1 MAVKLRLRRM
11 GKKKRPFYR
20 IVAADSR
27 APRDGRFIELVGT
40 YDPISKPMNVDLKE
54 DRIMYWLQNG
64 AQPTDTVKNLF
75 QKKGVWLKWHLVKS
89 GADEAK
95 ITAELGKFELLQKEK
110 EARLEAKAEE
120 KKRLK
125 AEAKQKEAE
134 EKAEEAEVATAKAP
148 VAEAPA
154 AEAPAE
160 EAPVEEAA
168 ASVEEQA
175 APAEEPKAEEPVEEE
190 AKAEEPAA
198 EEEVKEETAPVE
210 AVEEESAEKP
220 EDQAG
225 EAAEDTEEKK

>member
-40 YDPISKPMNVDLKE
+40 YDPISKPMNIELQE
-54 DRIMYWLQNG
+54 DRVMYWLQNG

-75 QKKGVWLKWHLVKS
+75 QKKGVWLKWHLQKS

-95 ITAELGKFELLQKEK
+95 IAAELGKFELLQKEK

-134 EKAEEAEVATAKAP
+134 EKAVE
-148 VAEAPA
+148 AEAPTT
-154 AEAPAE
+154 EAPAE
-160 EAPVEEAA
+160 EVPVEEAA
-168 ASVEEQA
+168 APVEEQA
-175 APAEEPKAEEPVEEE
+175 VALEEAKTEEPAEEE

-198 EEEVKEETAPVE
+198 EEEVKEEAAPVE

-220 EDQAG
+220 EDQSE

>member
-1 MAVKLRLRRM
+1 LAVKLRLRRM

-40 YDPISKPMNVDLKE
+40 YDPISKPMNIELQE
-54 DRIMYWLQNG
+54 DRVMYWLQNG

-95 ITAELGKFELLQKEK
+95 ITAEVGKFELLQKEK

-134 EKAEEAEVATAKAP
+134 EKAAEETPAAAAP
-148 VAEAPA
+148 V
-154 AEAPAE
+154 E

-168 ASVEEQA
+168 APVEEQA
-175 APAEEPKAEEPVEEE
+175 APAEEPRVEAPVEEE
-190 AKAEEPAA
+190 AKVEEPAA
-198 EEEVKEETAPVE
+198 EEEVKEEAAPVE

-220 EDQAG
+220 EDQAE

>member
-40 YDPISKPMNVDLKE
+40 YDPISKPMNIELQE
-54 DRIMYWLQNG
+54 DRVMYWLQNG

-95 ITAELGKFELLQKEK
+95 ITAEVGKFELLQKEK

-134 EKAEEAEVATAKAP
+134 EKAAEETPAAAAP
-148 VAEAPA
+148 V
-154 AEAPAE
+154 E

-168 ASVEEQA
+168 APVEEQA
-175 APAEEPKAEEPVEEE
+175 APAEEPKVEAPVEEE
-190 AKAEEPAA
+190 AKVEEPAA
-198 EEEVKEETAPVE
+198 EEEVKEEAAPVE

-220 EDQAG
+220 EDQAE

>member
-1 MAVKLRLRRM
+1 LRLRRM

-40 YDPISKPMNVDLKE
+40 YDPISKPMNIELQE
-54 DRIMYWLQNG
+54 DRVMYWLQNG

-95 ITAELGKFELLQKEK
+95 ITAEVGKFELLQKEK

-134 EKAEEAEVATAKAP
+134 EKAAEETPAAAAP
-148 VAEAPA
+148 V
-154 AEAPAE
+154 E

-168 ASVEEQA
+168 APVEEQA
-175 APAEEPKAEEPVEEE
+175 APAEEPKVEAPVEEE
-190 AKAEEPAA
+190 AKVEEPAA
-198 EEEVKEETAPVE
+198 EEEVKEEAAPVE

-220 EDQAG
+220 EDQAE

>member
-40 YDPISKPMNVDLKE
+40 YDPISNPINIELQE

-75 QKKGVWLKWHLVKS
+75 QKKGVWLKWHLQKS

-95 ITAELGKFELLQKEK
+95 ITEELGKWELLQKDK
-110 EARLEAKAEE
+110 EARQQAKEEE

-125 AEAKQKEAE
+125 AEAKEKEAE
-134 EKAEEAEVATAKAP
+134 EKATEAEATT
-148 VAEAPA
+148 AEAPIEDEVKVEA
-154 AEAPAE
+154 ENAEAPIVE
-160 EAPVEEAA
+160 TPVE
-168 ASVEEQA
+168 
-175 APAEEPKAEEPVEEE
+175 
-190 AKAEEPAA
+190 
-198 EEEVKEETAPVE
+198 EETAPVE
-210 AVEEESAEKP
+210 EQAAVVEEEPKRRSC
-220 EDQAG
+220 
-225 EAAEDTEEKK
+225 

>member
-1 MAVKLRLRRM
+1 LAVKLRLRRM

-40 YDPISKPMNVDLKE
+40 YDPISKPMNIELQE
-54 DRIMYWLQNG
+54 DRVMYWLQNG

-95 ITAELGKFELLQKEK
+95 ITAEVGKFELLQKEK

-134 EKAEEAEVATAKAP
+134 EKAAEETPAAAAP
-148 VAEAPA
+148 V
-154 AEAPAE
+154 E

-168 ASVEEQA
+168 APVEEQA
-175 APAEEPKAEEPVEEE
+175 APAEEPKVEAPVEEE
-190 AKAEEPAA
+190 AKVEEPAA
-198 EEEVKEETAPVE
+198 EEEVKEEAAPVE

-220 EDQAG
+220 EDQAE

>member
-1 MAVKLRLRRM
+1 LAVKLRLRRM

-27 APRDGRFIELVGT
+27 APRDGRFIELVGP
-40 YDPISKPMNVDLKE
+40 YDPISKPMNIELQE
-54 DRIMYWLQNG
+54 DRVMYWLQNG

-95 ITAELGKFELLQKEK
+95 ITAEVGKFELLQKEK

-134 EKAEEAEVATAKAP
+134 EKAAEETPAAAAP
-148 VAEAPA
+148 V
-154 AEAPAE
+154 E

-168 ASVEEQA
+168 APVEEQA
-175 APAEEPKAEEPVEEE
+175 APAEEPKVEAPVEEE
-190 AKAEEPAA
+190 AKVEEPAA
-198 EEEVKEETAPVE
+198 VEEVKEEAAPVE

-220 EDQAG
+220 EDQSE

>member
-1 MAVKLRLRRM
+1 LAVKLRLRRM

-54 DRIMYWLQNG
+54 DRVMYWLQNG

-75 QKKGVWLKWHLVKS
+75 QKKGVWLKWHLQKS

-95 ITAELGKFELLQKEK
+95 ITAELGKFELIQKEK
-110 EARLEAKAEE
+110 ESRLEAKAEE

-134 EKAEEAEVATAKAP
+134 EKAVEAKAP
-148 VAEAPA
+148 AT
-154 AEAPAE
+154 EAPAE
-160 EAPVEEAA
+160 EAPVEEVTAP
-168 ASVEEQA
+168 VEEQA
-175 APAEEPKAEEPVEEE
+175 AAPEEAKTEEPVQEE
-190 AKAEEPAA
+190 AKTEEPAA
-198 EEEVKEETAPVE
+198 EPETAPVE
-210 AVEEESAEKP
+210 AAEEESAEKS
-220 EDQAG
+220 E
-225 EAAEDTEEKK
+225 EKAAEDTEDKK